1 MKTISLMLL
10 LALSSSTWACDLC
23 GGVGANA
30 SLGLMAGTRFHTFGL
45 QTSCRQFNGYI
56 NQITHAKGY
65 LFTEEVTF
73 RWQAL
78 PRLQVYGFAP
88 VVQNVYKETFDTQFQ
103 QGLGDVR
110 VLVNGIVYSH
120 RDTTGA
126 NLSFLSLGYG
136 LKFATGQFAPSQSM
150 YTNLYPGTGST
161 DQLFLMQGFQRISSS
176 IGIQAEAS
184 FALKGA
190 NNSGYRFGNS
200 TQASVQLTHNQSI
213 KNKRLLAHAGIVYD
227 HFNSNKTNGIL
238 LPEGQ
243 NNEGF
248 ITSSKMGCM
257 LIGHQFMV
265 STSFQAP
272 LIQQLNAGQ
281 TKLQWSAQLNFQFL
295 IQKKKSQHEK

>member
-1 MKTISLMLL
+1 MKTISLLLL
-10 LALSSSTWACDLC
+10 LALSSSARACDLC

-30 SLGLMAGTRFHTFGL
+30 SLGLMAGTRFHTYGL

-65 LFTEEVTF
+65 MFTEEFTF

-78 PRLQVYGFAP
+78 HRLQVYGFAP

-103 QGLGDVR
+103 HGLGDMR
-110 VLVNGIVYSH
+110 MLVNGIIYSCS
-120 RDTTGA
+120 DTTGT

-161 DQLFLMQGFQRISSS
+161 DQLFLMQGFKRISSS

-190 NNSGYRFGNS
+190 NNLGYRFGNS
-200 TQASVQLTHNQSI
+200 TQASVQLTYNQSY
-213 KNKRLLAHAGIVYD
+213 KSKRLLAHAGLVYD
-227 HFNSNKTNGIL
+227 HFNSNKTNGFL

-243 NNEGF
+243 NNKGY
-248 ITSSKMGCM
+248 ITSSKMGFM
-257 LIGHQFMV
+257 LISHQFMV
-265 STSFQAP
+265 STSIQAP
-272 LIQQLNAGQ
+272 LIQRLNAGQ
-281 TKLQWSAQLNFQFL
+281 TKLRWSAQLNFQFL
-295 IQKKKSQHEK
+295 IQKKK